1 MAIGNTLIFDG
12 LAWPATRVLGSTPM
26 VFKTYPHNVDDKPPS
41 RTIFTLAA
49 SGRGRRWSATRP
61 DGFWRDFTELELA
74 DTEAVTAFVRRR
86 GDPDG
91 LLDASTETHT
101 GHWYNLRTVLGTAA
115 QAWEPADAAGISRLT
130 ADRGRLEYANFFVRN
145 PDYPV
150 VKDLEPVPDPAGPGF
165 AFRARTLAAFMTASA
180 ASALERRIAFRRCDH
195 CRSWFEANRKDARF
209 CSGSCRS
216 FHSQKKV
223 KP

>member
-1 MAIGNTLIFDG
+1 MAVGNTLVFDG
-12 LAWPATRVLGSTPM
+12 LAWPTTRIVSSSPM
-26 VFKTYPHNVDDKPPS
+26 IFKTYAHDADHKPPP
-41 RTIFTLAA
+41 RIIFTLSAT
-49 SGRGRRWSATRP
+49 GRGRRWSATRP
-61 DGFWRDFTELELA
+61 QGFWRDFTELDPA
-74 DTEAVTAFVRRR
+74 DAEAVTAFVRRR

-101 GHWYNLRTVLGTAA
+101 GYWDNLHSVLWTAA
-115 QAWEPADAAGISRLT
+115 QAWEPEDAAGISSLT
-130 ADRGRLEYANFFVRN
+130 ADRERLQDANLFVRTFGN
-145 PDYPV
+145 V
-150 VKDLEPVPDPAGPGF
+150 AKDLEPVLDPAGPGF

-180 ASALERRIAFRRCDH
+180 ASALERQIAFRRCDH

-216 FHSQKKV
+216 FHSQQKE